1 MAPDV
6 GTEITVSLAQRAA
19 SLDPADNRA
28 ALGLVGEFV
37 RGVPRP
43 QLVVFPEV
51 FARDFGRAGSDIAAF
66 AETLDGP
73 FVSAVSSEARAHDV
87 TIIAGMFE
95 VSEDPE
101 RPYNTLVVV
110 GPDGLAATYRKIHL
124 YDSFGYRES
133 DRLLAGPVDPVVVK
147 IAGVQVG
154 LMTCYD
160 LRFPEASPVHWSTA
174 GPSWWWSRQPGSR
187 AIARSSTG
195 ARWSRL
201 GRSRTPCTSPRQV
214 NPAPATPATPWSS
227 LPLARCSPTP
237 TTSTAGWSPPR
248 SGSPHSRRPVGSIRR
263 WPTDDCEP
271 RRPAPG
277 SPPRGRYPAESRAG
291 TP

>member
-1 MAPDV
+1 M
-6 GTEITVSLAQRAA
+6 
-19 SLDPADNRA
+19 
-28 ALGLVGEFV
+28 
-37 RGVPRP
+37 
-43 QLVVFPEV
+43 VFPEV

-160 LRFPEASPVHWSTA
+160 LRFPELARALVDRGTELVVVPAAWVAGDRKVQHWRTLVEARAIENTVYVAAA
-174 GPSWWWSRQPGSR
+174 GQPGPRYAGHSLVVAPTGEVLADTDDVDGR
-187 AIARSSTG
+187 MVTATLGLAALEEAR
-195 ARWSRL
+195 R
-201 GRSRTPCTSPRQV
+201 V
-214 NPAPATPATPWSS
+214 NPS
-227 LPLARCSPTP
+227 LAN
-237 TTSTAGWSPPR
+237 
-248 SGSPHSRRPVGSIRR
+248 RRL
-263 WPTDDCEP
+263 
-271 RRPAPG
+271 
-277 SPPRGRYPAESRAG
+277 
-291 TP
+291 